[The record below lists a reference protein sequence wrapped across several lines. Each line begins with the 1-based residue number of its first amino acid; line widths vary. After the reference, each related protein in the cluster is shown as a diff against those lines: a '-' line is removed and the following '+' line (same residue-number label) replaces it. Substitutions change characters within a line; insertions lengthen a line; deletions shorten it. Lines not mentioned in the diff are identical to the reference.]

1 MNNIQ
6 SWSAFDEKVQNN
18 NNDSSTTLE
27 HNGVDS
33 LYVSK
38 TSENVAPAAVALL
51 RQAGLTSSSPRNT
64 SNDNNNSDVEA
75 VECEEEFRLRFHWMR
90 PHPSLVFSL
99 EEEMAL
105 KKKQKESFYQ
115 ECQPRQT
122 NDHDKQ
128 RKSIE
133 SRQKPAP
140 AVISA
145 RMMQVYRDAQVEQ
158 HEKQMD
164 EDCENE
170 VIMLEEEPNHSQ
182 SDHMKD
188 QGSNISFAN
197 LTALLPFEHPELRV
211 DLPSLVVPPLMT
223 SWLPSAESIDT
234 SYRDEQR

>member
-38 TSENVAPAAVALL
+38 KSENVAPAAVALL
-51 RQAGLTSSSPRNT
+51 RQAGLTSSSSRNA
-64 SNDNNNSDVEA
+64 SNNNNNSDVEA
-75 VECEEEFRLRFHWMR
+75 VESEEEFRLRFHWMR

-105 KKKQKESFYQ
+105 KKKQEE

-128 RKSIE
+128 RKSME
-133 SRQKPAP
+133 SLQKPAP

-158 HEKQMD
+158 HEQQMD

-170 VIMLEEEPNHSQ
+170 VIMQEEEPNHSQ
-182 SDHMKD
+182 SDYMKD

-197 LTALLPFEHPELRV
+197 FTALLPFEHPELRV